1 MPFPTLPENFG
12 ALDLTE
18 LKALRDALKAA
29 LNEAKSDIKPE
40 AAAETA
46 QALADLKT
54 VRERITFKTDLE
66 DALDEDD
73 SEPEPTVDEGP
84 EPDEDEDPDEDP
96 DTVPDEDDDD
106 EVVVEQAE
114 EDKVPVAAAAA
125 HATPSVILKPTG
137 RTMVKAPKEKPVDV
151 ARLQAMQGSGKPAGD
166 YFGSWAELAESMYE
180 KAQTLSPNSQDR
192 IPVARVLGGYDKV
205 PGRVL
210 DDRVDF
216 NLSRFEPDELTAALC
231 APFTPYYGM
240 SCQNTARRPV
250 FNSLPQFQAPRGGVS
265 IYPSPTLSDI
275 TDGTGVW
282 THLDDAN
289 PTAVKADCQTIE
301 CATPVDYVMYAVYR
315 CLTVKNMLQMT
326 FPELLEAYLNRLAAA
341 WARMAEKRLLDLM
354 GANVDTL
361 QGEVQKVGASESI
374 LTTLLRYMTL
384 YQERQRWDYDSV
396 EVWLPRWLINALKVD
411 MLHQR
416 RTDGN
421 KNTPTD
427 ADVNAVFSRAGAN
440 VHWYLDEP
448 SWRAAAH
455 PSQAAGDGNLAQWP
469 TEFAA
474 LIAPPGKFALID
486 RGELRVGVSGNN
498 IYRDITQLMR
508 NEFTFFFESFEGI
521 VDTNSCPAD
530 IVEFPV
536 CFNGVQVADVTVDC
550 DLV

>member
-18 LKALRDALKAA
+18 LKALRDELKTAITA
-29 LNEAKSDIKPE
+29 AKSDIKPE
-40 AAAETA
+40 TAADMG

-54 VRERITFKTDLE
+54 VRGRITELAAIE
-66 DALDEDD
+66 ASLSEDD
-73 SEPEPTVDEGP
+73 SDPEPVDDSDSGAGEDDDDEDLEP
-84 EPDEDEDPDEDP
+84 VPDEDEDD
-96 DTVPDEDDDD
+96 
-106 EVVVEQAE
+106 E
-114 EDKVPVAAAAA
+114 EDAEVIPEQVPVAASANSNPGGA
-125 HATPSVILKPTG
+125 VILKPMG
-137 RTMVKAPKEKPVDV
+137 RTTVRQQKEKAVDV
-151 ARLQAMQGSGKPAGD
+151 ARLQAMQGTTKPAGD
-166 YFGSWAELAESMYE
+166 YFESWAELAQSMYE
-180 KAQTLSPNSQDR
+180 KAQTLSPNSLDR
-192 IPVARVLGGYDKV
+192 IPVARVTGGYDKV

-216 NLSRFEPDELTAALC
+216 NLARFERDELTAALC

-289 PTAVKADCQTIE
+289 PTATKADCQTIE

-361 QGEVQKVGASESI
+361 QGEVQKVGASESL
-374 LTTLLRYMTL
+374 LTTMLRYMTL

-396 EVWLPRWLINALKVD
+396 EVWAPRWLQQALKVD

-416 RTDGN
+416 RTDGP
-421 KNTPTD
+421 KTMPTD
-427 ADVNAVFSRAGAN
+427 GDVNAVFARAGAN

-448 SWRAAAH
+448 GWRAAAH
-455 PSQAAGDGNLAQWP
+455 PSQAAGDGNLSQWP
-469 TEFAA
+469 TEVA
-474 LIAPPGKFALID
+474 LLMAPPGKFALID